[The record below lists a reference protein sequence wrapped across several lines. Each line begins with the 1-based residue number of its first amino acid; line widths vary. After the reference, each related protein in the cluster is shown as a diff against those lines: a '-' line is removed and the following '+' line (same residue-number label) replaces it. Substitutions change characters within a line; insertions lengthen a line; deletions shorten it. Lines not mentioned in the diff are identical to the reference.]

1 MSFFR
6 ATYAKAGGIA
16 FLGEL
21 GAHILVLTS
30 GFRLSDLPF
39 WADWFFFILGGYS
52 TIGFFVF
59 RDGLIW
65 RCGDRFFTQF
75 TVLWMGASVLLHGYI
90 IFIARSHEILRIF
103 GRNYSFIGVL
113 YCFVFGLHLITQKT
127 RSD

>member
-21 GAHILVLTS
+21 GAHILVLTTS
-30 GFRLSDLPF
+30 FLLVDLPF

-52 TIGFFVF
+52 TIGFIVF
-59 RDGLIW
+59 RDALIW
-65 RCGDRFFTQF
+65 RCGDKFFTQF

-90 IFIARSHEILRIF
+90 IFIAHSHEILRIF
-103 GRNYSFIGVL
+103 SRNYSFIGVL

>member
-30 GFRLSDLPF
+30 GFRLFDLPF

-52 TIGFFVF
+52 TIGFIVF

-65 RCGDRFFTQF
+65 RCGDKFFTQF

-90 IFIARSHEILRIF
+90 IFIARNHEILRIF
-103 GRNYSFIGVL
+103 SRNYSFIGLL
-113 YCFVFGLHLITQKT
+113 YSFVFGLHLLTQKT
-127 RSD
+127 RSE